1 MKRLLTV
8 LAILQVYVALGET
21 IEVTQNGME
30 PENNPRDK
38 RSLKYKVLESTGL
51 TSHFQIHEPLYQDEE
66 EHKINRYKHRA
77 RRQTVSARKL
87 HSDEIEVE
95 EEKRDVEKDDLST
108 EDVPLP
114 EKQTM
119 KSPYYR
125 SDENRLM
132 ESWVKA
138 PYENEFASRVQKE
151 EEDSQPEASNIGIN
165 ARTPRVNFITQQGQK
180 NNKDEPDGPEARDKN
195 KVGIFVDQ
203 ISLNY
208 ILELSAVK

>member
-1 MKRLLTV
+1 MKQLFTVFAVLQVWVV
-8 LAILQVYVALGET
+8 LATT

-30 PENNPRDK
+30 PEYGPRDK
-38 RSLKYKVLESTGL
+38 RSIKYQVLESPGL
-51 TSHFQIHEPLYQDEE
+51 TSHFKIQPFHQDDEQQ
-66 EHKINRYKHRA
+66 KVNRYKHRA
-77 RRQTVSARKL
+77 RRQTESTRKL

-95 EEKRDVEKDDLST
+95 EEKRDVERDDLST

-180 NNKDEPDGPEARDKN
+180 NSKDDTDGPEARERERERDQKN
-195 KVGIFVDQ
+195 KQVIE
-203 ISLNY
+203 SCL
-208 ILELSAVK
+208 

>member
-1 MKRLLTV
+1 MRLLTV
-8 LAILQVYVALGET
+8 LAVLQVAIALGET

-38 RSLKYKVLESTGL
+38 RSLNYKVLESAGL
-51 TSHFQIHEPLYQDEE
+51 KSHFQIHQPLNQDEE
-66 EHKINRYKHRA
+66 ELKINRYKHRA
-77 RRQTVSARKL
+77 RRQTVSTRKL

-108 EDVPLP
+108 EEVPLA

-180 NNKDEPDGPEARDKN
+180 NKDEPDGPEARDKN
-195 KVGIFVDQ
+195 KVRYYLDLQKVI
-203 ISLNY
+203 
-208 ILELSAVK
+208 